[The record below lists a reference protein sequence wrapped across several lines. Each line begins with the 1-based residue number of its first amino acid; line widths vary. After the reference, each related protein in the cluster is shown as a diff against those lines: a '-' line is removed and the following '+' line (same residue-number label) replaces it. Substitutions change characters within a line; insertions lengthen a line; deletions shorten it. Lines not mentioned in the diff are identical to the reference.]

1 MNINNHWIRNNL
13 PAFSVGMSV
22 VNALLLWHCIIYLPS
37 QQADNDDDGGDV
49 VVIANTDNCRYDSFS
64 AIDYQGRVKWLN
76 QYLAKHHAASF
87 EGHSAQ
93 IEAQWTIYTRLFSRC
108 SVHSIAEIGFNAGHS
123 TLAMLMSN
131 PHLKIQSFDLGT
143 INSARPALDVLKK
156 HFPLRDFNVVWG
168 DSTRTVPQFAAAHAG
183 TTFDIVIVD
192 GGHSYDVAYADVV
205 NMKKLSRAD
214 TILIVDDT
222 VCEADYCVDKVL
234 NELSKKG
241 VIEITEQIPF
251 EDGRGM
257 SLARYVWP

>member
-22 VNALLLWHCIIYLPS
+22 VNAVLLWYCIISLS
-37 QQADNDDDGGDV
+37 QQADNDDDDGDV

-192 GGHSYDVAYADVV
+192 GGHSYEVAYADVL